1 MLDSGIDVQL
11 AARQADTS
19 DMVRFKRQMDG
30 LKQRLAGDADQNQA
44 KELRQACEK
53 FEAVF
58 ISKLWQEMRKT
69 VPKEGYLHGKQE
81 EQYLSM
87 FDRDFA
93 EKMASSGGIGLA
105 DMIYDQL
112 SEKLKNTSRTTLEGG
127 VPIKPLHGEES
138 IALNQSQEP
147 IALKEKPAGMTL
159 EQWGGQRQE
168 GDGSVAETAS
178 AAPAEERSLSDV
190 EVKARLETLVRHLES
205 ERIKTGLLGSGEAAG
220 AYGRKSGG
228 NAGQIGRE
236 IAKNG

>member
-11 AARQADTS
+11 AARQADNS

-30 LKQRLAGDADQNQA
+30 LKQRLAGDADKNQA

-69 VPKEGYLHGKQE
+69 VPKEGYLHAKQE

-93 EKMASSGGIGLA
+93 EKMAASGGIGLA

-127 VPIKPLHGEES
+127 VPIKPLHGES
-138 IALNQSQEP
+138 IALDQGKEP
-147 IALKEKPAGMTL
+147 IALPEKQEGMTL

-168 GDGSVAETAS
+168 GDASTAEVVS

-190 EVKARLETLVRHLES
+190 EVKARLETLVRHLEA
-205 ERIKTGLLGSGEAAG
+205 ERIKTGLMGSGDAAG

-228 NAGQIGRE
+228 SSEQVGRE
-236 IAKNG
+236 IAQNG

>member
-1 MLDSGIDVQL
+1 MLNSGIDAQL

-30 LKQRLAGDADQNQA
+30 LKQRLAGDPDKNQA

-58 ISKLWQEMRKT
+58 IGKLWQEMRKT
-69 VPKEGYLHGKQE
+69 VPKEGYLHAKQE

-93 EKMASSGGIGLA
+93 EKMAASGGIGLA

-127 VPIKPLHGEES
+127 VPIKPLHGEA
-138 IALNQSQEP
+138 IALNPGQEP
-147 IALKEKPAGMTL
+147 IALPEKREGMTL

-168 GDGSVAETAS
+168 GDVSEAGAASVA
-178 AAPAEERSLSDV
+178 PAGERALSDV
-190 EVKARLETLVRHLES
+190 EVKARLETLVRHLEA
-205 ERIKTGLLGSGEAAG
+205 ERIKTGLLGSGETAG
-220 AYGRKSGG
+220 SYGRQDGG
-228 NAGQIGRE
+228 SVERVGRE